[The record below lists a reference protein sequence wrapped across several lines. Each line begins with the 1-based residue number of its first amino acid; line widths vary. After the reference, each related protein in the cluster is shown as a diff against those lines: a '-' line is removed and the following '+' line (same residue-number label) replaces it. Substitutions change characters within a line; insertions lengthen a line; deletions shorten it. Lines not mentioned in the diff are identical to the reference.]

1 MAKKKNPL
9 KAAHKV
15 FRHYFMVLSETE
27 LMDDS
32 ELRKEFIFALDTIKQ
47 TYKQQKWK

>member
-9 KAAHKV
+9 KQAHKL

-27 LMDDS
+27 HMDDL
-32 ELRKEFIFALDTIKQ
+32 ELRKEFVFALDTIKQ
-47 TYKQQKWK
+47 TYKMQKGK